1 MYKIL
6 FYKSKKLSKDK
17 KYLFVDNKYKGRILQ
32 IIRKLALDPF
42 GKNNLNTKKLAH
54 SGESGVFR
62 LKIGKYRIIY
72 DVDTGNKILIIYRI
86 KLRKEGYK

>member
-1 MYKIL
+1 MYRIL
-6 FYKSKKLSKDK
+6 FYKSKKLTRDK
-17 KYLFVDNKYKGRILQ
+17 KHLSVDKKSKEKILQ

-42 GKNNLNTKKLAH
+42 GKDNLNTKKLVH

-72 DVDTGNKILIIYRI
+72 DVDTSNRILIIYRI